1 MKYLFGII
9 LSLSFASVS
18 LAQPYYN
25 NLAFASY
32 FGGSNDDIIED
43 VAIDSSGYIFILGH
57 TSSTDIDY
65 PNPMQSSYHGGL
77 SDVFIARLSPDAHQV
92 LGFAYFG
99 GSNRDE
105 GRSIAIRPDQKV
117 VITGVTDSK
126 LLPNSSFAFKSTRN
140 KKTEGFV
147 ALLENDLSAVLV
159 SSFTGVAFGGF
170 DMEFLPL
177 LVEPDNEII
186 LAQSTTA
193 NPGFDFQAVHSPNP
207 FSNVMILRINEYLSN
222 VREGSFWGGDS
233 YDYVSDIMWME
244 QESAWYLCGW
254 TASDSLPASAGAL
267 QDSNRGSYDAYIAR
281 LGSGF
286 VNEKN
291 TFFGGASFDK
301 AVRIISLPDG
311 RLMLSGTSYSD
322 TFATGFA
329 GMRDTLGPNISDL
342 FLARFNTEL
351 TELSAFTYI
360 GGENIEYLNDA
371 FSDTK
376 GNVFVLGSTLSN
388 QFPVTWNSFDK
399 DFGSPEEGYALLI
412 NPDLTEILSSS
423 FVGDSLSDAVEA
435 GIMSP
440 LGGVV
445 QVGYTL
451 SSRFTLTPEAFDTI
465 LDGRSDAFVVVSNVY
480 SVGIESGAGTGNE
493 IAMIIAG
500 QELLFDIPEGSWS
513 LRVFDLSGR
522 EIYSEELGRLSPG
535 KYRKS
540 LPSWMKGFCIVELR
554 SRETRAVKKAFLGV
568 N

>member
-1 MKYLFGII
+1 
-9 LSLSFASVS
+9 
-18 LAQPYYN
+18 
-25 NLAFASY
+25 
-32 FGGSNDDIIED
+32 
-43 VAIDSSGYIFILGH
+43 
-57 TSSTDIDY
+57 
-65 PNPMQSSYHGGL
+65 
-77 SDVFIARLSPDAHQV
+77 
-92 LGFAYFG
+92 
-99 GSNRDE
+99 
-105 GRSIAIRPDQKV
+105 
-117 VITGVTDSK
+117 
-126 LLPNSSFAFKSTRN
+126 
-140 KKTEGFV
+140 
-147 ALLENDLSAVLV
+147 
-159 SSFTGVAFGGF
+159 
-170 DMEFLPL
+170 
-177 LVEPDNEII
+177 
-186 LAQSTTA
+186 
-193 NPGFDFQAVHSPNP
+193 
-207 FSNVMILRINEYLSN
+207 MILHINEYLSS

-244 QESAWYLCGW
+244 QESAWYFCGW
-254 TASDSLPASAGAL
+254 TASDSLPASAGSI

-301 AVRIISLPDG
+301 AVRIISLPDD

-322 TFATGFA
+322 TFATGYT
-329 GMRDTLGPNISDL
+329 GIRDTLGPNISDL

-399 DFGSPEEGYALLI
+399 DFGSPEEGYTLLI

-465 LDGRSDAFVVVSNVY
+465 LDGRSDAFVMVSNVY
-480 SVGIESGAGTGNE
+480 SVGIETGAGAEKE

-500 QELLFDIPEGSWS
+500 HELLFDIPEGNWS
-513 LRVFDLSGR
+513 LQVFDLSGR
-522 EIYSEELGRLSPG
+522 VIYTDELGRLSPG

-540 LPSWMKGFCIVELR
+540 LPSRMKGFCIVELR
-554 SRETRAVKKAFLGV
+554 SRENRAVKKAFFGI

>member
-9 LSLSFASVS
+9 LSLSFTGIS

-25 NLAFASY
+25 NLAFSSY
-32 FGGSNDDIIED
+32 FGGSNEDIIED
-43 VAIDSSGYIFILGH
+43 VAIDSAGYIFILGH
-57 TSSTDIDY
+57 TSSSEIDY

-77 SDVFIARLSPDAHQV
+77 SDVFVARLSPDAHEV
-92 LGFAYFG
+92 LAFAYFG
-99 GSNRDE
+99 GSSRDE
-105 GRSIAIRPDQKV
+105 GRSIAIRSDQKV

-140 KKTEGFV
+140 KTTEGFV
-147 ALLENDLSAVLV
+147 ALLENDLSDVLV
-159 SSFTGVAFGGF
+159 SSFTGLAFGGF

-177 LVEPDNEII
+177 LVQPDNEII

-193 NPGFDFQAVHSPNP
+193 NPGFDLQPVNQPNA
-207 FSNVMILRINEYLSN
+207 FSNVMILRVNEYLSN
-222 VREGSFWGGDS
+222 VMESSFWGGDS
-233 YDYVSDIMWME
+233 YDYVSDIMWMN
-244 QESAWYLCGW
+244 QDSSWYLCGW

-267 QDSNRGSYDAYIAR
+267 QDSNRGSFDAYIAR

-301 AVRIISLPDG
+301 AVRIIALPDG
-311 RLMLSGTSYSD
+311 QLMLSGTSYSD
-322 TFATGFA
+322 SFATGYA

-342 FLARFNTEL
+342 FLARFNREL
-351 TELSAFTYI
+351 SEISAFTFI

-371 FSDTK
+371 FTDTK
-376 GNVFVLGSTLSN
+376 GNVFVLGSTFSN
-388 QFPVTWNSFDK
+388 KFPVTWNSFDK
-399 DFGSPEEGYALLI
+399 DFGSPEEGYTLLI

-423 FVGDSLSDAVEA
+423 FVGDSLSDAVTA

-445 QVGYTL
+445 QAGYTL
-451 SSRFTLTPEAFDTI
+451 SPRFALTPEAFDTV
-465 LDGRSDAFVVVSNVY
+465 LGGRSDAFVMVSNVY
-480 SVGIESGAGTGNE
+480 SVGIESGGQADE
-493 IAMIIAG
+493 QIVIIIAG
-500 QELLFDIPEGSWS
+500 HELLFDIPEGHWS

-522 EIYSEELGRLSPG
+522 LIYTEELGRLSHG

-554 SRETRAVKKAFLGV
+554 SRETRAVRKAFLGSR
-568 N
+568 

>member
-9 LSLSFASVS
+9 LSLSFTSAS

-32 FGGSNDDIIED
+32 FGGGNEDIIED

-57 TSSTDIDY
+57 TSSADIDY

-92 LGFAYFG
+92 LAFAYFG
-99 GSNRDE
+99 GSKRDE

-140 KKTEGFV
+140 KNTEGFV

-159 SSFTGVAFGGF
+159 SSFTGLAFGAF
-170 DMEFLPL
+170 DMAFLPV

-193 NPGFDFQAVHSPNP
+193 DPGFDFQAVHAPNP
-207 FSNVMILRINEYLSN
+207 FSNVMILHINAYLSN
-222 VREGSFWGGDS
+222 VKEGSFWGGDS
-233 YDYVSDIMWME
+233 YDYVSDIVRVE
-244 QESAWYLCGW
+244 EGASWYFCGW
-254 TASDSLPASAGAL
+254 TASDSLPASEAAL
-267 QDSNRGSYDAYIAR
+267 QDSNHGSFDAYIAR
-281 LGSGF
+281 LGNGLI
-286 VNEKN
+286 NEKN

-301 AVRIISLPDG
+301 ATRIISLGDG
-311 RLMLSGTSYSD
+311 RLMLAGTSYSD
-322 TFATGFA
+322 TLATGIT

-342 FLARFNTEL
+342 FLARFDTSL
-351 TELSAFTYI
+351 SELSAFTYI

-371 FSDTK
+371 FADTK

-399 DFGSPEEGYALLI
+399 DFGSPEEGYTLLI

-440 LGGVV
+440 LGGLV

-451 SSRFTLTPEAFDTI
+451 SSRFPLTPEAFDTT
-465 LDGRSDAFVVVSNVY
+465 LDGRSDGFVMVSNVF
-480 SVGIESGAGTGNE
+480 SVGIENGVPGEEQIDLIMAGH
-493 IAMIIAG
+493 
-500 QELLFDIPEGSWS
+500 ELLFDIPEGRWS
-513 LRVFDLSGR
+513 LQVFDLSGR
-522 EIYSEELGRLSPG
+522 VLYEEEMGRLPRG

-540 LPSWMKGFCIVELR
+540 LPSWMKGFCIVALSSSE
-554 SRETRAVKKAFLGV
+554 SRAVRKAFLESR
-568 N
+568 